1 MGILNRNLVFGLS
14 ALAILWGCGS
24 GTHSGE
30 AARAS
35 AAAAAARKAAK
46 GADTM
51 VSAVTLN
58 KTPSAVPVEV
68 KFELRD
74 RPQVAQPVSVDLII
88 LPMSASVD
96 RVSGK
101 VEADDGLELLDGA
114 QIPSTDHPAEGVAI
128 RHSIKVQAERDGI
141 FTFSAV
147 LVVDSGGQSVTE
159 TFSMPVIAGSGEPD
173 LPAKP
178 EAPAPAGKGAA
189 PGATGP
195 AAAAKTAAI
204 ATKGAPGVTAAVQ

>member
-1 MGILNRNLVFGLS
+1 MGTFSRTLIFGLS
-14 ALAILWGCGS
+14 ALVILWGCGS

-30 AARAS
+30 AAKAS
-35 AAAAAARKAAK
+35 AAAAAARKAAQ
-46 GADTM
+46 GSDTM

-58 KTPSAVPVEV
+58 KTPTAVPVEV

-74 RPQVAQPVSVDLII
+74 RPQVAQPANVDLII
-88 LPMSASVD
+88 LPMSAAVD

-114 QIPSTDHPAEGVAI
+114 QIPGTEHPAEGVPI
-128 RHSIKVQAERDGI
+128 RHSIKVRADRDGI

-147 LVVDSGGQSVTE
+147 LVVEAGGQSVTE

-173 LPAKP
+173 LQAKP
-178 EAPAPAGKGAA
+178 EVPAPAGKA
-189 PGATGP
+189 PLATGTP
-195 AAAAKTAAI
+195 AASKTAAI
-204 ATKGAPGVTAAVQ
+204 ATKSAPGVTAAVQ